1 MSNKENAAL
10 TVAAIR
16 HFAENPEALENF
28 ESYLSQHYDIWLT
41 KYANTPDG
49 LTAELSHFAHIRE
62 D

>member
-10 TVAAIR
+10 IVAAIR

-28 ESYLSQHYDIWLT
+28 ESYLTQHYDIWLT

-49 LTAELSHFAHIRE
+49 LTAELSHFAHIGE

>member
-16 HFAENPEALENF
+16 RFAENPEALENF
-28 ESYLSQHYDIWLT
+28 ESYLTQHYDIWLT

-49 LTAELSHFAHIRE
+49 LTAELSHFAHIGE